1 MGTDTTDRIL
11 SATYRALCE
20 HGYAD
25 LTTERIADEAGVSKA
40 ALHYHYDT
48 KEALLQAFLEHLL
61 CGFEER
67 LACEATDPDERLDT
81 FVEAVFGPASD
92 DRGDFPVALLE
103 IKAQAPYSEPY
114 RDRLRALDERMR
126 ETVAD
131 AVRDGVESGRFAEC
145 DPAAVAR
152 FVVTLINGAHV
163 REVALGETPD
173 VARGLVEGYLDR
185 RLERTR
191 DEVAV

>member
-11 SATYRALCE
+11 DATYHALCE

-25 LTTERIADEAGVSKA
+25 LTMGRIADEAGVSKA

-48 KEALLQAFLEHLL
+48 KQDLLEEFLDHLAE
-61 CGFEER
+61 GFEGR
-67 LACEATDPDERLDT
+67 LACEAADPDERLDT

-103 IKAQAPYSEPY
+103 IKAQAPYSAAY

-126 ETVAD
+126 ETVAN
-131 AVRDGVESGRFAEC
+131 AVRDGVESGQFADC
-145 DPAAVAR
+145 DPAEVAR
-152 FVVTLINGAHV
+152 FVVTLINGAHA
-163 REVALGETPD
+163 REVALGEGPEE
-173 VARGLVEGYLDR
+173 ARRLVEGYLDR
-185 RLERTR
+185 RLHDEN
-191 DEVAV
+191 EVAV